1 MAEVFGLVT
10 GIAGLVQISSELM
23 RKCCHYIGSVRG
35 APDDMRSI
43 KDQVSTF
50 QTELLA
56 LESFISTHTE
66 DISFFQ
72 HLGEPGGAIREA
84 YDTIEGLLRLLG
96 PKASKEELDGNH
108 IIRGLA
114 RLSLDDLK
122 WPLKERKAQTLLTRL
137 EAHKSSLT
145 IALNTGHARNMQ
157 VIRADIREIKDDIR
171 QNNASL
177 DEIDRRNMLK
187 WLFPKRGEMR
197 NMHAGMR
204 ELQEPNTCAWMTR
217 EDAWK
222 QWLNKQRVPGQSR
235 FIWIHGIPG
244 AGKTV
249 LASYLIERAAN
260 ACHTQGCAYYYCL
273 HSRRQDETLPM
284 LKCVVGQLSQQAGR
298 LIPTKLQEAY
308 KADRVLS
315 IQDLL
320 DCLGEISRQFE
331 RVYIIVDA
339 VDESQPRDVLL
350 KTLSEIGTS
359 ERFCQV
365 SLLFTSREEHD
376 IIDTIADVADCCSKI
391 SMSNKNVRDDIKAF
405 IHGELERGRPWK
417 IWDTAFLNEIE
428 DRLVQEARGMFRWA
442 VCQLDVLKSQRSK
455 EGILETLRTLP
466 KDIFATYERI
476 LTNIPERDKEFAR
489 TALALICSNTSE
501 IPTAEILVAACLYNV
516 PYGDIGN
523 YTVQTL
529 HDICGCL
536 IHLKKLRSTPPTHF
550 NRQNEDAKFHQV
562 ALAHYT
568 VKEYLFYPGTAEG
581 PAKFFALS
589 RKSIR
594 NTDLM
599 VIFNG
604 LRHFGAQ
611 RGNAANAPISRY
623 EEYCLRMTEKALKYR
638 RADILG
644 NEELR
649 CAVMD
654 SLTPEFRHLVW
665 LRQSRGIISIMR
677 HNFPRWNSLLAWEV
691 WPPNKI
697 TGTLANLILLGWL
710 DLAEKYL
717 ETSGIKEMRR
727 SEAVKVW
734 TTNLKLKS
742 KPGGTLLD
750 FCIRRRGAREFLQLF
765 IRFGATFEHENEI
778 LYTAMSVFC
787 DHDANGIKL
796 NTILKLLLGACANPN
811 PVPSRSS
818 NSPETPIKGKVES
831 GFVFTPLQL
840 AVHHLEPGWVETLL
854 EECADANGRGTRN
867 GVFPSTFFDQFS
879 DFEMDR
885 FQNLGQQ
892 TPLEIC
898 ATTQPEWS
906 AGDTDNEE
914 VRKARQTIEGL
925 LKRYGAKESITND
938 CSDIVIDLVDEY
950 DEGDPVETNLLAP
963 SAAQTTG
970 QNKWRQAMSD
980 YMIL

>member
-10 GIAGLVQISSELM
+10 GIAGLAEISNQLM
-23 RKCCHYIGSVRG
+23 RKCCHYIGSVHG
-35 APDDMRSI
+35 APDDIRSI

-50 QTELLA
+50 QTELFA
-56 LESFISTHTE
+56 LQSFLSTHTG
-66 DISFFQ
+66 DAGFFQ
-72 HLGEPGGAIREA
+72 YVGDLNGVIQEA
-84 YDTIEGLLRLLG
+84 HNTIEGLLELLG
-96 PKASKEELDGNH
+96 SKSRKEELDGNH

-114 RLSLDDLK
+114 RLSLEDLK
-122 WPLKERKAQTLLTRL
+122 WPYKERKAHALLAKL
-137 EAHKSSLT
+137 EAHKSSLN
-145 IALNTGHARNMQ
+145 IALSRGHARSVQ
-157 VIRADIREIKDDIR
+157 VIRAEIRDIKDDIR

-177 DEIDRRNMLK
+177 DEIDRRKMLK
-187 WLFPKRGEMR
+187 WLFPKGDEIR

-222 QWLNKQRVPGQSR
+222 QWLNKQNLPGQSR

-249 LASYLIERAAN
+249 LASYLFERAAN

-273 HSRRQDETLPM
+273 HTRRQDETLPM
-284 LKCVVGQLSQQAGR
+284 LKCLVGQLSQQAGR
-298 LIPTKLQEAY
+298 LIPTKLQGAY
-308 KADRVLS
+308 KAERALS

-320 DCLGEISRQFE
+320 DCLEEISHQFE

-350 KTLSEIGTS
+350 KTLSEVGTS
-359 ERFCQV
+359 ERFCKV

-376 IIDTIADVADCCSKI
+376 IIDTINGVAACCSKI

-405 IHGELERGRPWK
+405 IHGELERGRAWK
-417 IWDTAFLNEIE
+417 VWDTAFLNEIE

-442 VCQLDVLKSQRSK
+442 VCQLDVLKNQRTK
-455 EGILETLRTLP
+455 EDILETLRTLP

-476 LTNIPERDKEFAR
+476 LTNIPQRDKEFAR
-489 TALALICSNTSE
+489 TALALICSSTSE

-536 IHLKKLRSTPPTHF
+536 IHLKKLRSTPATHF
-550 NRQNEDAKFHQV
+550 NRQNENARFNQV

-589 RKSIR
+589 DNSVR

-611 RGNAANAPISRY
+611 RANADNAPISRY
-623 EEYCLRMTEKALKYR
+623 EEYCLRMTEKALRCR
-638 RADILG
+638 RADILR

-649 CAVMD
+649 SAVMD
-654 SLTPEFRHLVW
+654 SLAPEFQHLVY
-665 LRQSRGIISIMR
+665 LRQLRGVVAILR
-677 HNFPRWNSLLAWEV
+677 QNFPRWNRLLAWEV
-691 WPPNKI
+691 WPANKI
-697 TGTLANLILLGWL
+697 TGTLTNIVLLKWL
-710 DLAEKYL
+710 DLAERYL
-717 ETSGIKEMRR
+717 ETSGIKDMRR
-727 SEAVKVW
+727 IDAIKVW
-734 TTNLKLKS
+734 TTSLKLKND
-742 KPGGTLLD
+742 PAGTLLD
-750 FCIRRRGAREFLQLF
+750 FCIRREGAQEFLQLF
-765 IRFGATFEHENEI
+765 VRFGATFEHENEI
-778 LYTAMSVFC
+778 LYTAMDIFC
-787 DHDANGIKL
+787 DHEANGIRL
-796 NTILKLLLGACANPN
+796 TTMLRLLLGACANPN
-811 PVPSRSS
+811 PVPNRPS
-818 NSPETPIKGKVES
+818 NSSETPIKRQAKP
-831 GFVFTPLQL
+831 GFLFTPLQL

-854 EECADANGRGTRN
+854 EECADANGRGTRD
-867 GVFPSTFFDQFS
+867 GVIPSAFVKFLDTG
-879 DFEMDR
+879 MDLFR
-885 FQNLGQQ
+885 NLGQQ

-906 AGDTDNEE
+906 AGETDNEE
-914 VRKARQTIEGL
+914 IKKARQSIEGL
-925 LKRYGAKESITND
+925 LKRYGARETAADD
-938 CSDIVIDLVDEY
+938 CSDIVIDLVDED
-950 DEGDPVETNLLAP
+950 DEDTPMEPNFMALA
-963 SAAQTTG
+963 AAQTTS

-980 YMIL
+980 